1 MVHFVNPR
9 AIASVRD
16 FALVARTVATGYLQG
31 VQQSV
36 HRGVG
41 IEFSQYRSY
50 EPGDPVGRI
59 DWRLYA
65 RSDRYFVREA
75 ERDSQTT
82 VWLVL
87 DASQSMA
94 LRSEQGTL
102 SKFDFGRYVLATLA
116 YVAQLQGDSVG
127 LWIINDSTP
136 CVIPPVSGM
145 KQWHRILHALE
156 RVTTSGL
163 FPTHERLSAQLT
175 RVQRAGLTV
184 VVTDLYEQTEE
195 QRQLL
200 RRCAT
205 RHNEVTAIRLASS
218 DEVQFPYKGA
228 VRFQDLETGEQVL
241 VSGRAARARYLAQ
254 RDAWLQSSRQQ
265 LRERGIEVADISIDE
280 PVERAVASVLRARQR
295 HTSRP

>member
-16 FALVARTVATGYLQG
+16 LALVARTVATGYLQG
-31 VQQSV
+31 IQQSV

-82 VWLVL
+82 LWLVL

-94 LRSEQGTL
+94 LRSQRGTL

-116 YVAQLQGDSVG
+116 YVAQVQGDSVG
-127 LWIINDSTP
+127 LWVINDSAP
-136 CVIPPVSGM
+136 SVIPPATGM

-156 RVTTSGL
+156 RVTTSG
-163 FPTHERLSAQLT
+163 FFSAHERLSAQLT

-200 RRCAT
+200 LRCAT

-241 VSGRAARARYLAQ
+241 VSGRAARAHYLAQ
-254 RDAWLQSSRQQ
+254 RDAWLQSTRQQ

-280 PVERAVASVLRARQR
+280 PLERAVASVLRARQR